1 MEMIMTI
8 LVGRPHW
15 KRPKL
20 STEGSMGETR
30 IRIRTHSTTVHDAIK
45 INQYFVF
52 FQWPRRPLMKTRYQW
67 HWCFFCKTIYSISKK
82 QDTNTKTNHY
92 ILLTNV
98 NIKRCIKPGSDII
111 LRGWGWGGEF
121 QPDNYLT
128 DISMWYSSHKRQE

>member
-8 LVGRPHW
+8 LVGRPHL

-52 FQWPRRPLMKTRYQW
+52 FQ
-67 HWCFFCKTIYSISKK
+67 
-82 QDTNTKTNHY
+82 
-92 ILLTNV
+92 
-98 NIKRCIKPGSDII
+98 
-111 LRGWGWGGEF
+111 
-121 QPDNYLT
+121 
-128 DISMWYSSHKRQE
+128 